1 MKKLII
7 ISFMTLILSVS
18 VFGKQ
23 YLIKYRGKSHRAI
36 KSVEGAYYIIDINK
50 YQRTLVEA
58 WRKDKV
64 QLIRE
69 LD

>member
-1 MKKLII
+1 
-7 ISFMTLILSVS
+7 MTLILSVS

-23 YLIKYRGKSHRAI
+23 YLIKYRGKPYRAI